1 MSKKA
6 LVIGMEAELCTWIYE
21 QLAGKR
27 NDNEALQEL
36 LEGLKGLK
44 EMEYGSLILSRD
56 EQDTLHEGMEEKIQ
70 SGALMIDKVNRSVS
84 YGQDLIQ
91 LTPKE
96 FDILCLL
103 ASNKGKIYSKEQ
115 IYSNVWKEAYT
126 YDDSNI
132 MAHIRKLRKKIE
144 PDP

>member
-1 MSKKA
+1 
-6 LVIGMEAELCTWIYE
+6 
-21 QLAGKR
+21 
-27 NDNEALQEL
+27 
-36 LEGLKGLK
+36 
-44 EMEYGSLILSRD
+44 
-56 EQDTLHEGMEEKIQ
+56 MEEKIQ

-144 PDP
+144 PDPTHPIFILTIWGVGYKFINPVHLP